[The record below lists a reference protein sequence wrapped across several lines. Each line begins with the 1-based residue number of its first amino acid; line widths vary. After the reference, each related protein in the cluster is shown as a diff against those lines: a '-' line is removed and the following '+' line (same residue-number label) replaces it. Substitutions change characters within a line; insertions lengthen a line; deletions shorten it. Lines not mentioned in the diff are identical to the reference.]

1 MLSTAVITAALAAA
15 PAYAAVAQSF
25 VPPSS
30 SPTQQSSTYTGKS
43 NSTLPKSPVVAGKS
57 FDRFIQVW
65 LENTNYATSE
75 SSPVFKNLS
84 SQGVL
89 MNGYYGVTHPSE
101 PNYAAAGLAD
111 FFGMHGDPFYA
122 FPKNVS
128 SVADLL
134 EAKNISWASYQENMP
149 YDGFTGFNYT
159 EKNYVSGTGNYT
171 YYVRKHS
178 PLILTDSV
186 AGNPERAL
194 RHRNFNDFAADL
206 NADALPQWMFI
217 TPNLVND
224 GHDTTIDFQSQ
235 WLEYFLYPLLADE
248 RFNNN
253 RTLILLTYDENEAYE
268 ENNNVYTIALG
279 KGIPKEL
286 IGTTDNTYYT
296 HYSSLS
302 TVEANWGLGSLG
314 RGDTNKTL
322 ANVYSWVANATGYQ
336 NNGLTNSSSN
346 LPLTNLTGIY
356 PGFANDQMWTPI
368 LAPNMSAVGA
378 GGGPVFAGN
387 GTDTSLT
394 SWDQPINWTARGEP
408 NPAHTDPGYDY
419 SSGSLVIKPS
429 ASSSSSAAGPS
440 ATGSVG
446 QGGNSQGGNQGGNA
460 QGSNVQAK
468 SGAASVVVPF
478 AGALA
483 AVVGVVALL

>member
-1 MLSTAVITAALAAA
+1 MIPTAVIIAALAAA

-30 SPTQQSSTYTGKS
+30 GPTQQSSTYTGKS
-43 NSTLPKSPVVAGKS
+43 NSTLPKAPVVAGKS
-57 FDRFIQVW
+57 FDRFISIV
-65 LENTNYATSE
+65 LENTDYATSA
-75 SSPVFKNLS
+75 SSPVFQNLS
-84 SQGVL
+84 SQV
-89 MNGYYGVTHPSE
+89 HSD
-101 PNYAAAGLAD
+101 A
-111 FFGMHGDPFYA
+111 FYA

-128 SVADLL
+128 TIADLL
-134 EAKNISWASYQENMP
+134 DAKNISWASYQENMP

-159 EKNYVSGTGNYT
+159 QPNYLNKTAGDYT

-178 PLILTDSV
+178 PLILSDSV
-186 AGNPERAL
+186 SGNPERAL
-194 RHRNFNDFAADL
+194 RHRNFNDFAADMQ
-206 NADALPQWMFI
+206 ADALPQWVYI

-253 RTLILLTYDENEAYE
+253 RTLILVTYDENETYE
-268 ENNNVYTIALG
+268 ENNQVYTIVLG

-346 LPLTNLTGIY
+346 LPLTNLTGVF

-408 NPAHTDPGYDY
+408 NPGHTDPGYDY

-429 ASSSSSAAGPS
+429 ASSSSSAAGSS

-446 QGGNSQGGNQGGNA
+446 QGGNA
-460 QGSNVQAK
+460 QGSSVQAK
-468 SGAASVVVPF
+468 SGAASVMVPL

-483 AVVGVVALL
+483 AVAGVVALL